1 MPTMCVQVT
10 SKRLLQQICANRR
23 GYAMEQNHLFIRSPR
38 LSAHAPSRECLG
50 LLISALA
57 RCTRQLRASDDRQA
71 GSAPFRQTIFEPAS
85 GKPAL
90 SQRCNRFIGEH
101 AIRAA
106 AVRNNFF

>member
-1 MPTMCVQVT
+1 FLNQGCVLGSNFELLMRARRPKIV
-10 SKRLLQQICANRR
+10 LQQYLPIADLN
-23 GYAMEQNHLFIRSPR
+23 EI
-38 LSAHAPSRECLG
+38 G

-57 RCTRQLRASDDRQA
+57 RCTRRLRATDDRQA
-71 GSAPFRQTIFEPAS
+71 GGAPFRQTIFERAS
-85 GKPAL
+85 SKPAL